1 VSLAGLFVAGL
12 TLYGALARTAA
23 KDRATIKAD
32 HQLLVTAVKEVRD
45 EAKTD
50 HHTLVTAI
58 KEVRDEAKTDH
69 QTAMT
74 AVKELRDELVTK
86 IDQNHAETI
95 GRLSVLEQRTY
106 DMAMRMDPHSP
117 ERHTG

>member
-1 VSLAGLFVAGL
+1 VDLDTWVSLAGLFVAGL

-32 HQLLVTAVKEVRD
+32 HQLLVTAV
-45 EAKTD
+45 
-50 HHTLVTAI
+50 